1 MTISYYLSDNSV
13 PQTIEVSKV
22 NKILSVLKII
32 SSAKEKVLTTNES
45 LLFSKL
51 PETFSRKEAK
61 EICINNKLSSQFF
74 EISCRKEVFKKLF
87 QKVDFG
93 RYKKL

>member
-1 MTISYYLSDNSV
+1 MIINYYLSDNSL

-32 SSAKEKVLTTNES
+32 SSTKEKGLTTNES

-51 PETFSRKEAK
+51 HATFSRKEAK
-61 EICINNKLSSQFF
+61 KICIENKLSSQFF
-74 EISCRKEVFKKLF
+74 EIACRKEVFKKLF
-87 QKVDFG
+87 ERVDFG